1 MLDLA
6 INTTSSK
13 KKLAQRTS
21 GDPLWPISQLA
32 PGKEFPRIFAFKNW
46 SGELR
51 RGRDEPFVEAYDSRT
66 SRKWIDQQS
75 SESWFLRSK
84 ETSKFLLTFPPGFE
98 PCTWIPGGIEIL
110 FFRCASIW
118 LPSIPT
124 VVSEPLVQAKFGLNT
139 FLMLICMWCMSTFQF
154 LNYSW
159 SIKIDKLILD

>member
-13 KKLAQRTS
+13 NTRTWREEPL
-21 GDPLWPISQLA
+21 GEELWPISQLA

-75 SESWFLRSK
+75 SES
-84 ETSKFLLTFPPGFE
+84 
-98 PCTWIPGGIEIL
+98 
-110 FFRCASIW
+110 
-118 LPSIPT
+118 
-124 VVSEPLVQAKFGLNT
+124 
-139 FLMLICMWCMSTFQF
+139 
-154 LNYSW
+154 
-159 SIKIDKLILD
+159 